1 MHRVTPSKPPVY
13 LFWGEDAFLL
23 REAAFEILSRDPQP
37 REIEGGGWQ
46 GGELSDL
53 ATPSLFGERRALLVT
68 DARSLS
74 DQALKELAAYLVAA
88 APDAQLVLLATVPE
102 RGKAPAALVKL
113 FQPAGHIHEVKV
125 ARKELPGWLAARAK
139 AKAVSL
145 APDGAAALVD
155 TLGEDTAALEQAL
168 DQLASAFPGERIGRD
183 LVAKQFRGFGEQ
195 HVWDLCDKAFARDLP
210 GSMRTL
216 RTLLEA
222 RDDPLMILGGIASR
236 LRDLMRVRELPEST
250 PLSEVA
256 REAGLRFEW
265 QARRYREQAKRF
277 TMQELIELHARLTE
291 ADRAL
296 KSGATDDLVLPLL
309 ITAIAGEL
317 SEVSLAF

>member
-1 MHRVTPSKPPVY
+1 MTPSKPPVH

-23 REAAFEILSRDPQP
+23 REAAFEVLGREVQP
-37 REIEGGGWQ
+37 REIEGGEWQ
-46 GGELSDL
+46 GGELGDL

-68 DARSLS
+68 DAR
-74 DQALKELAAYLVAA
+74 ALPDEAMKELAAYLASP
-88 APDAQLVLLATVPE
+88 APDAPLVMMATVPE

-113 FQPAGHIHEVKV
+113 VQPVGHVREVKV
-125 ARKELPGWLAARAK
+125 ARKDLPGRLIARGK
-139 AKAVSL
+139 AKGVAV

-168 DQLASAFPGERIGRD
+168 DQLASAFPGERVTRE

-210 GSMRTL
+210 GSMRSL

-236 LRDLMRVRELPEST
+236 LRDLLRVRELPERI
-250 PLSEVA
+250 PLADVA

-277 TMQELIELHARLTE
+277 SMDELVELHARVVE

-296 KSGATDDLVLPLL
+296 KSGATDDVVLPLL
-309 ITAIAGEL
+309 VTAIAGERAG
-317 SEVSLAF
+317 V